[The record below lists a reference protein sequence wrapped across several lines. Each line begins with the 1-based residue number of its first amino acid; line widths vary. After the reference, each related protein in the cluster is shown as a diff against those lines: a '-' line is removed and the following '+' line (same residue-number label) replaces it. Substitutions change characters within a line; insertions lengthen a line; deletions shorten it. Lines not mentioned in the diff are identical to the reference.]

1 MDDKLKLLTHVKEQ
15 LRKSYAK
22 CAALCRLRRMIEPAT
37 MIKLYKAYILPH
49 LKYCSPLLL
58 GLTKT
63 LSDKIEDANYYM
75 LRTLLGLAK
84 TNSYEFVLNYVDMK
98 TLSLMDL

>member
-22 CAALCRLRRMIEPAT
+22 CAALHRLKGMIEPA

-49 LKYCSPLLL
+49 LKYCCPLLL

-63 LSDKIEDANYYM
+63 LSDKIEDDDYYM
-75 LRTLLGLAK
+75 LRTLLGFGQDK
-84 TNSYEFVLNYVDMK
+84 FI
-98 TLSLMDL
+98 